1 MPLPRTE
8 SSLQSAFAGRSN
20 SLSSAAPFCGGNVV
34 ASRARASNSL
44 KRFTTHEGGLV
55 KQIKWNF
62 RVNAI
67 VAFFEAGYVTLRGFR
82 AIEVSLQ
89 VIWGSSK
96 QKGVEGTFGWLQAPG
111 A

>member
-1 MPLPRTE
+1 
-8 SSLQSAFAGRSN
+8 
-20 SLSSAAPFCGGNVV
+20 
-34 ASRARASNSL
+34 
-44 KRFTTHEGGLV
+44 
-55 KQIKWNF
+55 
-62 RVNAI
+62 VNAI

-82 AIEVSLQ
+82 AIELSLQ